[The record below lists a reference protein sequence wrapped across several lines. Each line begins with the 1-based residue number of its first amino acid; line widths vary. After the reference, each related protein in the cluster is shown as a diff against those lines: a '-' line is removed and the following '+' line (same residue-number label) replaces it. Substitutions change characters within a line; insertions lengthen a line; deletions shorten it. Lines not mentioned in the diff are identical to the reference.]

1 MINIT
6 TISGSMFGLIINGV
20 SIIANN
26 GVIIGINIGV
36 STMILGSILVNIG
49 VNNDTNGLLH

>member
-6 TISGSMFGLIINGV
+6 TILGSMFGLIINGV

-36 STMILGSILVNIG
+36 STMILGVNTSQYWG
-49 VNNDTNGLLH
+49 Q